1 MTSTARASPKAVSGN
16 QKLHHAM
23 GHDPSLKLS
32 DSRYQA
38 MDLSDEGDVTYR
50 DISELSFMQLCP
62 KIADM
67 SPLSEKAMQQMI

>member
-1 MTSTARASPKAVSGN
+1 
-16 QKLHHAM
+16 
-23 GHDPSLKLS
+23 
-32 DSRYQA
+32 

-50 DISELSFMQLCP
+50 DLSELSFKQLCP